1 MAAPAAVR
9 LGRSRGRSS
18 RLCSSLSP
26 VNRRSM
32 AGHRRQMLK
41 MRPGKITAG
50 RKTSSGMV
58 WPQPVNSHDGMM
70 RSAPSSQPMYQ
81 SGWTA

>member
-9 LGRSRGRSS
+9 LGRLRGRSS

-26 VNRRSM
+26 VQRRSI
-32 AGHRRQMLK
+32 AGHKRQMVK
-41 MRPGKITAG
+41 MRPGNTTAG
-50 RKTSSGMV
+50 RKTSKGMV
-58 WPQPVNSHDGMM
+58 CPAPANSHDGMM

-81 SGWTA
+81 SGCTA